1 MQLDFNLIGILSRL
15 SSILSK
21 RNISI
26 FAVSTFDT
34 DYILVMEHD
43 VDKAVKA
50 LAKDGH
56 KVTTLENEPDCF

>member
-43 VDKAVKA
+43 ADNAVNA
-50 LAKDGH
+50 LCMDGYN
-56 KVTTLENEPDCF
+56 VTKLETDSDCM